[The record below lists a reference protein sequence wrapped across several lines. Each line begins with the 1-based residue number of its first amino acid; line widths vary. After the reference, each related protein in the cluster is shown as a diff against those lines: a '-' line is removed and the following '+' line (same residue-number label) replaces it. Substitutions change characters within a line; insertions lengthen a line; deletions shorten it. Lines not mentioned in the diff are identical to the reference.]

1 MANAANSTL
10 VSGYMRLAINK
21 VRKAL
26 GIGQLGKL
34 IAYTSVEQ
42 EHAWEN
48 LGITISQVIKQNAAG
63 SASDPD
69 LLFSGRKTMSGHCDQ
84 VLRQRRSDA
93 RGFSG
98 PL

>member
-1 MANAANSTL
+1 MRRNAAL
-10 VSGYMRLAINK
+10 VPGHVRLAINK

-48 LGITISQVIKQNAAG
+48 LGITVSARSIKEGRGGARERSRFA
-63 SASDPD
+63 
-69 LLFSGRKTMSGHCDQ
+69 LLRAKKRCPACRSS
-84 VLRQRRSDA
+84 LR
-93 RGFSG
+93 
-98 PL
+98 